1 MHNHHHTTSGAPR
14 TCQETAAMPS
24 QPLESIRRASVVLL
38 LAAVVGATAVAQD
51 GSFGGGRG
59 VPVIGSPAGADC
71 ESCRSQMR
79 PPWHGSAGAGYG
91 QRVSQGHGMA
101 PCMTGA
107 CGPGHAAPS
116 RTCGPTPSGPCAPG
130 ICGSTGFCH
139 APVGG
144 GGMQYPLPPCLPRLH
159 AFLRDGM
166 VLSPQPLVVPKC
178 HECGAVLPTGF

>member
-1 MHNHHHTTSGAPR
+1 MHNHHHTTSGPPR
-14 TCQETAAMPS
+14 TCQETVAMPS
-24 QPLESIRRASVVLL
+24 QPLESIRRAAVVLL

-51 GSFGGGRG
+51 GVIGSGRG

-79 PPWHGSAGAGYG
+79 PPWHGSAVAGYG

-107 CGPGHAAPS
+107 CGPGPAPC
-116 RTCGPTPSGPCAPG
+116 RTCGPTPSGPWAPG

-144 GGMQYPLPPCLPRLH
+144 GGMHYPLPPCLPRLH

-178 HECGAVLPTGF
+178 HECGAVLPMGF